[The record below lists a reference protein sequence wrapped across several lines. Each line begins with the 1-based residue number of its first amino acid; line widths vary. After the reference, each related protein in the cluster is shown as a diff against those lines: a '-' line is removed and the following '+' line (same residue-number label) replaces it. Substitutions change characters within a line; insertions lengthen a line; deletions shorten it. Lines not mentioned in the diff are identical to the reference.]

1 MAEISATIKIN
12 DAFSAPLSKLA
23 AGLSKGQSGFSKLKS
38 ALSGDVFQGA
48 SKSSNSMF
56 KSMTG
61 GVVVG
66 NLISKGMGLAR
77 SGISSMLG
85 ELNEASTSWQTFEG
99 NMHQIGASNTQIAR
113 AKSDMQKFAQQT
125 IYSAS
130 DMSSTYAQLAAVG
143 TKNTAKLVKGFGGL
157 AAASDNPQ
165 QAMKTLS
172 EQATQMAAKP
182 KVQWQDFKLM
192 LEQTPAGISAVAKT
206 MGKSTTELIK
216 NIQDGKV
223 KTQDFLNAVA
233 KTGTNANFS
242 KMATQYKTVGQAMDG
257 LKETLANKLQPQF
270 DKVSQVGIKA
280 VSGITDKLANLNW
293 DALGNGILSAIS
305 KVQPILANLGNGFK
319 QMFEGFNSSGAGK
332 SIADMFG
339 SIADAGKKL
348 TSTLSS
354 GKGGNSFFK
363 QLGSLG
369 GGALSSVA
377 QAISGVANAVGKMDP
392 GSLMALARAFI
403 VLKGG
408 LKGIAIMAIVKG
420 LQQLN
425 GLSPGTI
432 ENIASALTKLAYAFV
447 ILKAVGKGMQMLKGI
462 HDAFSS
468 LSSMKTPKMATPEVP
483 QAGGIAQ
490 SAGAYLKLGA
500 ALLMV
505 GGAVVLAAAG
515 FKLLADAATQLASG
529 GGAAIATFFGMVAAI
544 AALAAV
550 VVLLGPTMIGAS
562 VGFLMFAAALLIIGA
577 AIFVASAGITM
588 LATQL
593 PIISQY
599 GLSASVGL
607 LALAGA
613 VAVFGV
619 GALVAA
625 VGVVVLGAG
634 LIVLAA
640 GLMIA
645 AVGALLFGVA
655 LTLIAAM
662 SLVAGAGLMIM
673 AVAMVM
679 IAPMTLIAAVGM
691 LMLAVAMVMIAPMAM
706 IAAVGMLMLSMALIL
721 VGPMAMVA
729 AVGLILLS
737 VALLLIGPMSLIAAV
752 GLLLLGVALVLV
764 MAMGL
769 VAAVGILLL
778 GVGLVLVSAMAMVAA
793 VGLLLMSV
801 ALMMIMVTAM
811 VSAVG
816 LMLLA
821 VALMLV
827 GPMAMVAAV
836 GLILLAS
843 ASMMLAAGLVAV
855 AAAAMMTAAAIVA
868 VGAAVMTMVSMFIMA
883 GSMMVSAITSAMSRV
898 VSAVSSGIQ
907 AAVSAARGFAGALVG
922 VGRDLIQGLINGITS
937 MIGAAVSAVSKVAS
951 SVVSAAKGLLHIGSP
966 SRLFRQYGRWVD
978 QGLIIGLNKDAGAAA
993 DASAN
998 MAQGVVDAASGMHPT
1013 IGAPEMDQFNTG
1025 DLLADGFDRAK
1036 DSAYDLIGAITGLNG
1051 RTANVG
1057 VLGSITGNQNFNEK
1071 SIDGSSLATG
1081 SDAITPAS
1089 ILSSNS
1095 STNNTNNDQSV
1106 IIQSGAITINSSGN
1120 PEQDADALLDRL
1132 EEKIMEQADKSLS

>member
-544 AALAAV
+544 AALAVV

-577 AIFVASAGITM
+577 AIFVAAAGITL

-599 GLSASVGL
+599 GLSAAGGL

-625 VGVVVLGAG
+625 VGVILLGAG

-691 LMLAVAMVMIAPMAM
+691 MMLAVAMVMIAPMAM

-729 AVGLILLS
+729 AVGL
-737 VALLLIGPMSLIAAV
+737 
-752 GLLLLGVALVLV
+752 
-764 MAMGL
+764 
-769 VAAVGILLL
+769 
-778 GVGLVLVSAMAMVAA
+778 
-793 VGLLLMSV
+793 
-801 ALMMIMVTAM
+801 
-811 VSAVG
+811 
-816 LMLLA
+816 MLLA
-821 VALMLV
+821 A
-827 GPMAMVAAV
+827 
-836 GLILLAS
+836 
-843 ASMMLAAGLVAV
+843 ASMMLAAGLAAV

-1036 DSAYDLIGAITGLNG
+1036 DSVYDLIGAITGLNG
-1051 RTANVG
+1051 KTANVG

-1089 ILSSNS
+1089 VLSSNS

-1106 IIQSGAITINSSGN
+1106 TIQSGAITINSSGN

>member
-332 SIADMFG
+332 SIVDMFD

-348 TSTLSS
+348 TATLSK
-354 GKGGNSFFK
+354 GKGGTSFFK
-363 QLGSLG
+363 QLGQLG

-377 QAISGVANAVGKMDP
+377 QAISGVADAVGKMDP
-392 GSLMALARAFI
+392 SSLMALARAFI

-468 LSSMKTPKMATPEVP
+468 LSGLKTPKMATPEVP
-483 QAGGIAQ
+483 KAGGIAQ
-490 SAGAYLKLGA
+490 SAGAFLKLGA

-505 GGAVVLAAAG
+505 GGAVVLAAVG

-544 AALAAV
+544 AALAV
-550 VVLLGPTMIGAS
+550 VVRLLGLGMIGAS

-577 AIFVASAGITM
+577 AIFVAAAGITL

-599 GLSASVGL
+599 GLSAAGGL

-625 VGVVVLGAG
+625 VGVILLGAG

-673 AVAMVM
+673 AAAMVM

-691 LMLAVAMVMIAPMAM
+691 MMLAVAMVMIAPMAM

-729 AVGLILLS
+729 AVGL
-737 VALLLIGPMSLIAAV
+737 
-752 GLLLLGVALVLV
+752 
-764 MAMGL
+764 
-769 VAAVGILLL
+769 
-778 GVGLVLVSAMAMVAA
+778 
-793 VGLLLMSV
+793 
-801 ALMMIMVTAM
+801 
-811 VSAVG
+811 
-816 LMLLA
+816 MLLA
-821 VALMLV
+821 A
-827 GPMAMVAAV
+827 
-836 GLILLAS
+836 
-843 ASMMLAAGLVAV
+843 ASMMLAAGLAAV

-868 VGAAVMTMVSMFIMA
+868 IGAAVMTMVSMFIMA

-1025 DLLADGFDRAK
+1025 NLLADSFDRAT
-1036 DSAYDLIGAITGLNG
+1036 DSVYDLVGAITGLNG
-1051 RTANVG
+1051 KTANVG
-1057 VLGSITGNQNFNEK
+1057 VLGSITGNQNFDEK
-1071 SIDGSSLATG
+1071 SISSSDLGTG
-1081 SDAITPAS
+1081 TDTITPAS
-1089 ILSSNS
+1089 VLSSNS
-1095 STNNTNNDQSV
+1095 STNTSNNQSV
-1106 IIQSGAITINSSGN
+1106 NIQSGAIVINSSGN
-1120 PEQDADALLDRL
+1120 PEEDADALLDRL

>member
-66 NLISKGMGLAR
+66 NLISKGMGLAASGVR
-77 SGISSMLG
+77 SMVG

-99 NMHQIGASNTQIAR
+99 NMHQLG
-113 AKSDMQKFAQQT
+113 KSPAEINRTKSEMQRFAQQT

-143 TKNTAKLVKGFGGL
+143 VKNTGKLVKGFGGL

-305 KVQPILANLGNGFK
+305 KVQPILTNLGNGFK

-332 SIADMFG
+332 SIVDMFDN
-339 SIADAGKKL
+339 IADAGKEL
-348 TSTLSS
+348 TATLSK

-377 QAISGVANAVGKMDP
+377 QAISGVADAVGKMDP
-392 GSLMALARAFI
+392 SSLMALARAFI

-432 ENIASALTKLAYAFV
+432 ENIASALTKLAYAFI

-468 LSSMKTPKMATPEVP
+468 LSGLKTPKMATPEVP

-505 GGAVVLAAAG
+505 GGSIAAAAG
-515 FKLLADAATQLASG
+515 GFKLMADASSELAKS
-529 GGAAIATFFGMVAAI
+529 GGAAIAVFFGMLGAF
-544 AALAAV
+544 AALA
-550 VVLLGPTMIGAS
+550 VLAKVLGPSMLMGALGLVALGAALLLTGAGLKLVAGASDQLASSGGAAIGVFFGMLAAVAALAILVKFLGSSMIGAS
-562 VGFLMFAAALLIIGA
+562 LGFLVFAGALVLIGI
-577 AIFVASAGITM
+577 AIFIASAGMTL

-593 PIISQY
+593 PVISQY
-599 GLSASVGL
+599 GLSAAVGL

-662 SLVAGAGLMIM
+662 SLIAGAGLMIM

-691 LMLAVAMVMIAPMAM
+691 LMLAVAMVMIAPMSM

-729 AVGLILLS
+729 AVGL
-737 VALLLIGPMSLIAAV
+737 M
-752 GLLLLGVALVLV
+752 
-764 MAMGL
+764 
-769 VAAVGILLL
+769 
-778 GVGLVLVSAMAMVAA
+778 
-793 VGLLLMSV
+793 
-801 ALMMIMVTAM
+801 
-811 VSAVG
+811 
-816 LMLLA
+816 
-821 VALMLV
+821 
-827 GPMAMVAAV
+827 
-836 GLILLAS
+836 LLAS
-843 ASMMLAAGLVAV
+843 ASMMLAAGLAAV

-937 MIGAAVSAVSKVAS
+937 MIGAAVNAVSKVAS

-1036 DSAYDLIGAITGLNG
+1036 DSVYDLIGAITGLNG
-1051 RTANVG
+1051 KTANVG

-1081 SDAITPAS
+1081 SDAITSAS
-1089 ILSSNS
+1089 VLSSNS
-1095 STNNTNNDQSV
+1095 STNNTNNDQFV
-1106 IIQSGAITINSSGN
+1106 TIQSGAITINSSGN

>member
-66 NLISKGMGLAR
+66 NLISKGMDLAR

-280 VSGITDKLANLNW
+280 VSGITDKLASLNW

-305 KVQPILANLGNGFK
+305 KVQPVLANLGNGFK

-348 TSTLSS
+348 TSTLTS

-377 QAISGVANAVGKMDP
+377 QAISGVADAVGKMDP
-392 GSLMALARAFI
+392 SSLMALARAFI

-432 ENIASALTKLAYAFV
+432 ENIASALTKLAYAFI

-468 LSSMKTPKMATPEVP
+468 LSGLKTPKMATPEVP

-490 SAGAYLKLGA
+490 SAGAFLKLGA

-544 AALAAV
+544 AALAVV

-577 AIFVASAGITM
+577 AIFVATAGITL

-599 GLSASVGL
+599 GLSAAGGL

-625 VGVVVLGAG
+625 VGVILLGAG

-691 LMLAVAMVMIAPMAM
+691 MMLAVAMVMIAPMAM

-729 AVGLILLS
+729 AVGL
-737 VALLLIGPMSLIAAV
+737 
-752 GLLLLGVALVLV
+752 
-764 MAMGL
+764 
-769 VAAVGILLL
+769 
-778 GVGLVLVSAMAMVAA
+778 
-793 VGLLLMSV
+793 
-801 ALMMIMVTAM
+801 
-811 VSAVG
+811 
-816 LMLLA
+816 MLLA
-821 VALMLV
+821 V
-827 GPMAMVAAV
+827 
-836 GLILLAS
+836 

-1025 DLLADGFDRAK
+1025 DLLADGFDRAT
-1036 DSAYDLIGAITGLNG
+1036 DSVYDLVGAITGLNG
-1051 RTANVG
+1051 KTANVG
-1057 VLGSITGNQNFNEK
+1057 VLGSITGNQNFDEK
-1071 SIDGSSLATG
+1071 SISSSDLGTG
-1081 SDAITPAS
+1081 TDTITPAS
-1089 ILSSNS
+1089 VLSSNS
-1095 STNNTNNDQSV
+1095 STNTSNNQSV
-1106 IIQSGAITINSSGN
+1106 NIQSGAIVINSSGN
-1120 PEQDADALLDRL
+1120 PEEDADALLDRL

>member
-66 NLISKGMGLAR
+66 NLISKGMGLAASGVR
-77 SGISSMLG
+77 SMVG

-99 NMHQIGASNTQIAR
+99 NMHQLGKSPAEINR
-113 AKSDMQKFAQQT
+113 AKSEMQKFAQQT

-143 TKNTAKLVKGFGGL
+143 VKNTGKLVKGFGGL

-182 KVQWQDFKLM
+182 EVQWQDFKLM

-305 KVQPILANLGNGFK
+305 KVQPILTNLGNGFK
-319 QMFEGFNSSGAGK
+319 QMFEGFNSSGADK

-392 GSLMALARAFI
+392 SSLMALARAFI

-468 LSSMKTPKMATPEVP
+468 LSGLKTPKMATPEVP

-505 GGAVVLAAAG
+505 GGAVALTAAG

-544 AALAAV
+544 AALAV
-550 VVLLGPTMIGAS
+550 VVRLLGPAMIGAS
-562 VGFLMFAAALLIIGA
+562 AGFLMFAAALLIIGA

-599 GLSASVGL
+599 GLSAAGGL

-625 VGVVVLGAG
+625 VGVILLGAG

-729 AVGLILLS
+729 AVGL
-737 VALLLIGPMSLIAAV
+737 M
-752 GLLLLGVALVLV
+752 
-764 MAMGL
+764 
-769 VAAVGILLL
+769 
-778 GVGLVLVSAMAMVAA
+778 
-793 VGLLLMSV
+793 
-801 ALMMIMVTAM
+801 
-811 VSAVG
+811 
-816 LMLLA
+816 
-821 VALMLV
+821 
-827 GPMAMVAAV
+827 
-836 GLILLAS
+836 LLAS
-843 ASMMLAAGLVAV
+843 ASMMLAAGLAAV
-855 AAAAMMTAAAIVA
+855 AAAAMMTAAAILA

-1013 IGAPEMDQFNTG
+1013 IGAPEMDQFNAG

-1036 DSAYDLIGAITGLNG
+1036 DSVYDLIGAITGLNG
-1051 RTANVG
+1051 KTANVG

-1089 ILSSNS
+1089 VLSSNS

-1106 IIQSGAITINSSGN
+1106 TIQSGAITINSSGN
-1120 PEQDADALLDRL
+1120 PEQDADALLDKL

>member
-38 ALSGDVFQGA
+38 ALSGDAFQGA

-182 KVQWQDFKLM
+182 TVQWQDFKLM

-293 DALGNGILSAIS
+293 DGLGNGILSAIN

-319 QMFEGFNSSGAGK
+319 QMFDGFNSSGAGK
-332 SIADMFG
+332 SIADMFD

-348 TSTLSS
+348 TATLSK
-354 GKGGNSFFK
+354 GKGGTSFFK
-363 QLGSLG
+363 QLGQLG

-377 QAISGVANAVGKMDP
+377 QAISGVADAVGKMDP
-392 GSLMALARAFI
+392 SSLMALARAFI

-468 LSSMKTPKMATPEVP
+468 LSGMKTPKMATPEVP

-500 ALLMV
+500 ALIMV

-544 AALAAV
+544 AALAV
-550 VVLLGPTMIGAS
+550 VVRLLGPAMIGAS

-577 AIFVASAGITM
+577 AIFVATAGITM

-625 VGVVVLGAG
+625 VGVVLLGAG

-673 AVAMVM
+673 AVAMIM

-729 AVGLILLS
+729 AVGL
-737 VALLLIGPMSLIAAV
+737 
-752 GLLLLGVALVLV
+752 
-764 MAMGL
+764 
-769 VAAVGILLL
+769 
-778 GVGLVLVSAMAMVAA
+778 
-793 VGLLLMSV
+793 
-801 ALMMIMVTAM
+801 
-811 VSAVG
+811 
-816 LMLLA
+816 MLLA
-821 VALMLV
+821 A
-827 GPMAMVAAV
+827 
-836 GLILLAS
+836 
-843 ASMMLAAGLVAV
+843 ASMMSAAGLAAV

-907 AAVSAARGFAGALVG
+907 AAVNAARGFAGALVG

-1025 DLLADGFDRAK
+1025 DLLADGFDRATN
-1036 DSAYDLIGAITGLNG
+1036 SVYDLVGAITGLNG
-1051 RTANVG
+1051 KTANVG
-1057 VLGSITGNQNFNEK
+1057 VLGSITGNQNFDEK
-1071 SIDGSSLATG
+1071 SISSSDLGTG
-1081 SDAITPAS
+1081 TDTITPTS
-1089 ILSSNS
+1089 VLSSNS
-1095 STNNTNNDQSV
+1095 STNTSNNQSV
-1106 IIQSGAITINSSGN
+1106 NIQSGAIVINSSGN
-1120 PEQDADALLDRL
+1120 PEEDADALLDRL

>member
-38 ALSGDVFQGA
+38 ALSGDAFQGA

-66 NLISKGMGLAR
+66 NLITKGMGLAK

-99 NMHQIGASNTQIAR
+99 NMHQLGASNTQIAR

-143 TKNTAKLVKGFGGL
+143 TKNTARLVKGFGGL

-206 MGKSTTELIK
+206 MGESTTELIK

-293 DALGNGILSAIS
+293 DGLGNGILSAIN

-319 QMFEGFNSSGAGK
+319 QMFDGFNSPGAGK
-332 SIADMFG
+332 SIADMFD

-348 TSTLSS
+348 TATLSK
-354 GKGGNSFFK
+354 GKGGTSFFK
-363 QLGSLG
+363 QLGQLG

-377 QAISGVANAVGKMDP
+377 QAISGVADAVGKMDP
-392 GSLMALARAFI
+392 SSLMALARAFI

-468 LSSMKTPKMATPEVP
+468 LSGLKTPKMTTPEVP

-500 ALLMV
+500 ALIMV

-529 GGAAIATFFGMVAAI
+529 GGAAIAIFFGMIAAI
-544 AALAAV
+544 AALAV
-550 VVLLGPTMIGAS
+550 VVTLLGPAMIGAS

-577 AIFVASAGITM
+577 AIFVATAGITM

-625 VGVVVLGAG
+625 VGVVLLGAG

-673 AVAMVM
+673 AVAMIM

-729 AVGLILLS
+729 AVGL
-737 VALLLIGPMSLIAAV
+737 
-752 GLLLLGVALVLV
+752 
-764 MAMGL
+764 
-769 VAAVGILLL
+769 
-778 GVGLVLVSAMAMVAA
+778 
-793 VGLLLMSV
+793 
-801 ALMMIMVTAM
+801 
-811 VSAVG
+811 
-816 LMLLA
+816 MLLA
-821 VALMLV
+821 A
-827 GPMAMVAAV
+827 
-836 GLILLAS
+836 
-843 ASMMLAAGLVAV
+843 ASMMLAAGLAAV

-1025 DLLADGFDRAK
+1025 DLLADGFDRATN
-1036 DSAYDLIGAITGLNG
+1036 SVYALVGAITGLNG
-1051 RTANVG
+1051 KTANVG
-1057 VLGSITGNQNFNEK
+1057 VLGSITGNQNFDEK
-1071 SIDGSSLATG
+1071 SINSSDLGTG
-1081 SDAITPAS
+1081 TDTITPAS
-1089 ILSSNS
+1089 VLSSNS
-1095 STNNTNNDQSV
+1095 STNTSNNQSV
-1106 IIQSGAITINSSGN
+1106 NIQSGAIVINSSGN
-1120 PEQDADALLDRL
+1120 PEEDADALLDRL

>member
-38 ALSGDVFQGA
+38 ALSGDAFQGA

-61 GVVVG
+61 GIVVG
-66 NLISKGMGLAR
+66 NLINKGMDLAR

-99 NMHQIGASNTQIAR
+99 NMHQMGASNTQIAK

-143 TKNTAKLVKGFGGL
+143 VKNTGKLVKGFGGL

-182 KVQWQDFKLM
+182 TVQWQDFKLM

-293 DALGNGILSAIS
+293 DGLGNGILSAIN

-319 QMFEGFNSSGAGK
+319 QMFDGFNSSGAGK
-332 SIADMFG
+332 SIVDMFD

-348 TSTLSS
+348 TATLSK
-354 GKGGNSFFK
+354 GKGGTSFFK
-363 QLGSLG
+363 QLGQLG
-369 GGALSSVA
+369 GGALSTVA
-377 QAISGVANAVGKMDP
+377 QAISGVADAVGKMDP
-392 GSLMALARAFI
+392 SSLMALARAFI

-468 LSSMKTPKMATPEVP
+468 LGGLKTPKMATPEVP

-500 ALLMV
+500 ALIMV

-544 AALAAV
+544 AALAV
-550 VVLLGPTMIGAS
+550 VVRLLGPAMIGAS
-562 VGFLMFAAALLIIGA
+562 AGFLMFAVALLIIGA
-577 AIFVASAGITM
+577 AIFVATAGITM

-599 GLSASVGL
+599 GLSAAVGL

-640 GLMIA
+640 GLMLA

-691 LMLAVAMVMIAPMAM
+691 MMLAVAMVMIAPMAM

-721 VGPMAMVA
+721 VGPMAM
-729 AVGLILLS
+729 
-737 VALLLIGPMSLIAAV
+737 IAAV
-752 GLLLLGVALVLV
+752 GL
-764 MAMGL
+764 M
-769 VAAVGILLL
+769 
-778 GVGLVLVSAMAMVAA
+778 
-793 VGLLLMSV
+793 
-801 ALMMIMVTAM
+801 
-811 VSAVG
+811 
-816 LMLLA
+816 
-821 VALMLV
+821 
-827 GPMAMVAAV
+827 
-836 GLILLAS
+836 LLAS
-843 ASMMLAAGLVAV
+843 ASMMLAAGLAAV

-1025 DLLADGFDRAK
+1025 DLLADGFDRAT
-1036 DSAYDLIGAITGLNG
+1036 DSVYALVGAITGLNG
-1051 RTANVG
+1051 KTANVG
-1057 VLGSITGNQNFNEK
+1057 VLGSITGNQNFDEK
-1071 SIDGSSLATG
+1071 SISSSDLGTG
-1081 SDAITPAS
+1081 TDTITPTS
-1089 ILSSNS
+1089 VLSSNS
-1095 STNNTNNDQSV
+1095 STNTSNNQSV
-1106 IIQSGAITINSSGN
+1106 NIQSGAIVINSSGN
-1120 PEQDADALLDRL
+1120 PEEDADTLLDRL
-1132 EEKIMEQADKSLS
+1132 EEKIMEQAAKSLS

>member
-66 NLISKGMGLAR
+66 NLISKGMGLAASGVR
-77 SGISSMLG
+77 SMVG

-99 NMHQIGASNTQIAR
+99 NMHQLGKSPAEINR
-113 AKSDMQKFAQQT
+113 AKSEMQKFAQQT

-143 TKNTAKLVKGFGGL
+143 VKNTGKLVKGFGGL

-305 KVQPILANLGNGFK
+305 KVQPVLANLGNGFK

-332 SIADMFG
+332 SIVDMFD

-348 TSTLSS
+348 TATLSK

-392 GSLMALARAFI
+392 SSLMALARAFI

-432 ENIASALTKLAYAFV
+432 ENIASALTKLAYAFI

-468 LSSMKTPKMATPEVP
+468 LSGLKTPKMTTPEVP
-483 QAGGIAQ
+483 QASGIAQ

-505 GGAVVLAAAG
+505 GGAVALTAAG

-544 AALAAV
+544 AALAV
-550 VVLLGPTMIGAS
+550 VVRLLGPAMIGAS
-562 VGFLMFAAALLIIGA
+562 AGFLMFAAALLIIGA

-599 GLSASVGL
+599 GLSAAVGL

-706 IAAVGMLMLSMALIL
+706 IVAVGMLMLSMALIL

-729 AVGLILLS
+729 AVGL
-737 VALLLIGPMSLIAAV
+737 M
-752 GLLLLGVALVLV
+752 
-764 MAMGL
+764 
-769 VAAVGILLL
+769 
-778 GVGLVLVSAMAMVAA
+778 
-793 VGLLLMSV
+793 
-801 ALMMIMVTAM
+801 
-811 VSAVG
+811 
-816 LMLLA
+816 
-821 VALMLV
+821 
-827 GPMAMVAAV
+827 
-836 GLILLAS
+836 LLAS
-843 ASMMLAAGLVAV
+843 ASMMLAAGLAAV
-855 AAAAMMTAAAIVA
+855 AAAAMMTAATIVA

-1036 DSAYDLIGAITGLNG
+1036 DSVYDLIGAITGLNG
-1051 RTANVG
+1051 KTANVG

-1089 ILSSNS
+1089 VLSSNS

-1106 IIQSGAITINSSGN
+1106 TIQSGAITINSSGN

>member
-38 ALSGDVFQGA
+38 ALSGDAFQGA

-157 AAASDNPQ
+157 AAASDNPH

-216 NIQDGKV
+216 NIQDGSV

-293 DALGNGILSAIS
+293 DGLGNGILSAIN

-319 QMFEGFNSSGAGK
+319 QMFDGFNSSGAGK
-332 SIADMFG
+332 SIVDMFD

-348 TSTLSS
+348 TATLSK
-354 GKGGNSFFK
+354 GKGGTSFFK
-363 QLGSLG
+363 QLGQLG

-377 QAISGVANAVGKMDP
+377 QAISGVADAVGKMDP
-392 GSLMALARAFI
+392 SSLMALARAFI

-468 LSSMKTPKMATPEVP
+468 LSGMKIPKMATPEVP

-544 AALAAV
+544 AALAV
-550 VVLLGPTMIGAS
+550 VVRLLGPAMIGAS
-562 VGFLMFAAALLIIGA
+562 AGFLMFAAALLIIGA
-577 AIFVASAGITM
+577 AIFVATAGITM

-599 GLSASVGL
+599 GLSAAVGL

-691 LMLAVAMVMIAPMAM
+691 MMLAIAMVMIAPMAM

-729 AVGLILLS
+729 AVGL
-737 VALLLIGPMSLIAAV
+737 M
-752 GLLLLGVALVLV
+752 
-764 MAMGL
+764 
-769 VAAVGILLL
+769 
-778 GVGLVLVSAMAMVAA
+778 
-793 VGLLLMSV
+793 
-801 ALMMIMVTAM
+801 
-811 VSAVG
+811 
-816 LMLLA
+816 
-821 VALMLV
+821 
-827 GPMAMVAAV
+827 
-836 GLILLAS
+836 LLAS
-843 ASMMLAAGLVAV
+843 ASMMLAAGLAAV

-868 VGAAVMTMVSMFIMA
+868 VGTAVMTMVSMFIMA

-1025 DLLADGFDRAK
+1025 DLLADGFDRAT
-1036 DSAYDLIGAITGLNG
+1036 DSVYDLVGAITGLNG
-1051 RTANVG
+1051 KTANVG
-1057 VLGSITGNQNFNEK
+1057 VLGSITGNQNFDEK
-1071 SIDGSSLATG
+1071 SISSSDLGTG
-1081 SDAITPAS
+1081 TDTITPAS
-1089 ILSSNS
+1089 VLSSNS
-1095 STNNTNNDQSV
+1095 STNTSNNQSV
-1106 IIQSGAITINSSGN
+1106 NIQSGAIVINSSGN
-1120 PEQDADALLDRL
+1120 PEEDADALLDRL

>member
-66 NLISKGMGLAR
+66 NLISKGMGLAASGVR
-77 SGISSMLG
+77 SMVG

-99 NMHQIGASNTQIAR
+99 NMHQIGASNTQITR

-348 TSTLSS
+348 TATLSK

-377 QAISGVANAVGKMDP
+377 QAISGVADAVGKMDP
-392 GSLMALARAFI
+392 SSLMALARAFI

-468 LSSMKTPKMATPEVP
+468 LSGLKTPKMTTPEVP

-500 ALLMV
+500 ALIMV

-544 AALAAV
+544 AALAV
-550 VVLLGPTMIGAS
+550 VVRLLGPTMIGAS
-562 VGFLMFAAALLIIGA
+562 AGFLMFAAALLIIGA
-577 AIFVASAGITM
+577 AIFVATAGITM

-599 GLSASVGL
+599 GLSAAVGL

-673 AVAMVM
+673 AVAMIM

-729 AVGLILLS
+729 AVGL
-737 VALLLIGPMSLIAAV
+737 
-752 GLLLLGVALVLV
+752 
-764 MAMGL
+764 
-769 VAAVGILLL
+769 
-778 GVGLVLVSAMAMVAA
+778 
-793 VGLLLMSV
+793 
-801 ALMMIMVTAM
+801 
-811 VSAVG
+811 
-816 LMLLA
+816 MLLA
-821 VALMLV
+821 A
-827 GPMAMVAAV
+827 
-836 GLILLAS
+836 
-843 ASMMLAAGLVAV
+843 ASMMLAAGLAAV
-855 AAAAMMTAAAIVA
+855 AAAAMMTAAAIV
-868 VGAAVMTMVSMFIMA
+868 VIGAAVMTMVSMFIMA

-1025 DLLADGFDRAK
+1025 DLLADGFDRAT
-1036 DSAYDLIGAITGLNG
+1036 DSVYDLVGAITGLNG
-1051 RTANVG
+1051 KTANVG
-1057 VLGSITGNQNFNEK
+1057 VLGSITGNQNFDEK
-1071 SIDGSSLATG
+1071 SISSSDLGTG
-1081 SDAITPAS
+1081 TDTITPTS
-1089 ILSSNS
+1089 VLSSNS
-1095 STNNTNNDQSV
+1095 STNTSNNQSV
-1106 IIQSGAITINSSGN
+1106 NIQSGAIVINSSGN
-1120 PEQDADALLDRL
+1120 PEEDADAILDRL
-1132 EEKIMEQADKSLS
+1132 EQKILDQADKSLS

>member
-66 NLISKGMGLAR
+66 NLISKGMGLAASGVR
-77 SGISSMLG
+77 SMVG

-99 NMHQIGASNTQIAR
+99 NMHQLGKSPAEINR
-113 AKSDMQKFAQQT
+113 AKSEMQKFAQQT

-143 TKNTAKLVKGFGGL
+143 VKNTGKLVKGFGGL

-305 KVQPILANLGNGFK
+305 KVQPILTNLGNGFK

-392 GSLMALARAFI
+392 SSLMALARAFI

-432 ENIASALTKLAYAFV
+432 ENIANSLTKLAYAFV

-468 LSSMKTPKMATPEVP
+468 LSGLKTPKMATPEVP

-490 SAGAYLKLGA
+490 SAGAFLKLGA

-505 GGAVVLAAAG
+505 GGAVVLAAVG

-544 AALAAV
+544 AALAVV

-577 AIFVASAGITM
+577 AIFVATAGITM

-599 GLSASVGL
+599 GLSAAGGL

-625 VGVVVLGAG
+625 VGVILLGAG

-729 AVGLILLS
+729 AVGL
-737 VALLLIGPMSLIAAV
+737 
-752 GLLLLGVALVLV
+752 
-764 MAMGL
+764 
-769 VAAVGILLL
+769 
-778 GVGLVLVSAMAMVAA
+778 
-793 VGLLLMSV
+793 
-801 ALMMIMVTAM
+801 
-811 VSAVG
+811 
-816 LMLLA
+816 MLLA
-821 VALMLV
+821 V
-827 GPMAMVAAV
+827 
-836 GLILLAS
+836 

-1013 IGAPEMDQFNTG
+1013 IGAPEMDQFNAG

-1036 DSAYDLIGAITGLNG
+1036 DSVYDLIGAITGLNG
-1051 RTANVG
+1051 KTANVG

-1089 ILSSNS
+1089 VLSSNS
-1095 STNNTNNDQSV
+1095 SINNTNNDQSV
-1106 IIQSGAITINSSGN
+1106 TIQSGAITINSSGN

>member
-1 MAEISATIKIN
+1 MAEIGATIKIN

-61 GVVVG
+61 GVIVG
-66 NLISKGMGLAR
+66 NLISKGMGLAASGVR
-77 SGISSMLG
+77 SMIG

-99 NMHQIGASNTQIAR
+99 NMHQLGKSPAEINR
-113 AKSDMQKFAQQT
+113 AKLEMQKFAQQT

-143 TKNTAKLVKGFGGL
+143 VKNTGKLVKGFGGL

-280 VSGITDKLANLNW
+280 ISGITDKLANLNW

-319 QMFEGFNSSGAGK
+319 QMFDGFNSSGAGK
-332 SIADMFG
+332 SLADMFG

-392 GSLMALARAFI
+392 SSLMALARAFI

-408 LKGIAIMAIVKG
+408 LKGITIMAIVKG

-468 LSSMKTPKMATPEVP
+468 LSGLKTPKMATPEVP
-483 QAGGIAQ
+483 KAGGIAQ
-490 SAGAYLKLGA
+490 SAGAFLKLGA

-544 AALAAV
+544 AALAVV

-577 AIFVASAGITM
+577 AIFVATAGITL

-599 GLSASVGL
+599 GLSAAGGL

-625 VGVVVLGAG
+625 VGVILLGAG

-691 LMLAVAMVMIAPMAM
+691 MMLAVAMVMIAPMAM

-729 AVGLILLS
+729 AVGL
-737 VALLLIGPMSLIAAV
+737 
-752 GLLLLGVALVLV
+752 
-764 MAMGL
+764 
-769 VAAVGILLL
+769 
-778 GVGLVLVSAMAMVAA
+778 
-793 VGLLLMSV
+793 
-801 ALMMIMVTAM
+801 
-811 VSAVG
+811 
-816 LMLLA
+816 MLLA
-821 VALMLV
+821 V
-827 GPMAMVAAV
+827 
-836 GLILLAS
+836 

-855 AAAAMMTAAAIVA
+855 AAAAMMTATAIVA

-978 QGLIIGLNKDAGAAA
+978 QGLIIGLNKDASAAA

-1036 DSAYDLIGAITGLNG
+1036 DSVYDLIGAITGLNG
-1051 RTANVG
+1051 KTANVG

-1089 ILSSNS
+1089 VLSSNS
-1095 STNNTNNDQSV
+1095 STNNTNNDQFV
-1106 IIQSGAITINSSGN
+1106 TIQSGAIVISSSGN
-1120 PEQDADALLDRL
+1120 PEEDADALLDRL

>member
-66 NLISKGMGLAR
+66 NLISKGMGLAASGVR
-77 SGISSMLG
+77 SMVG

-99 NMHQIGASNTQIAR
+99 NMHQLGKSPAEINR
-113 AKSDMQKFAQQT
+113 AKSEMQKFAQQT

-143 TKNTAKLVKGFGGL
+143 VKNTGKLVKGFGGL

-305 KVQPILANLGNGFK
+305 KVQPILTNLGNGFK

-425 GLSPGTI
+425 GLSPETI

-544 AALAAV
+544 AALAVV

-577 AIFVASAGITM
+577 AIFVAAAGITL

-599 GLSASVGL
+599 GLSAAGGL

-625 VGVVVLGAG
+625 VGVILLGAG

-691 LMLAVAMVMIAPMAM
+691 MMLAVAMVMIAPMAM

-729 AVGLILLS
+729 AVGL
-737 VALLLIGPMSLIAAV
+737 
-752 GLLLLGVALVLV
+752 
-764 MAMGL
+764 
-769 VAAVGILLL
+769 
-778 GVGLVLVSAMAMVAA
+778 
-793 VGLLLMSV
+793 
-801 ALMMIMVTAM
+801 
-811 VSAVG
+811 
-816 LMLLA
+816 MLLA
-821 VALMLV
+821 A
-827 GPMAMVAAV
+827 
-836 GLILLAS
+836 
-843 ASMMLAAGLVAV
+843 ASMMLAAGLAAV

-1036 DSAYDLIGAITGLNG
+1036 DSVYDLIGAITGLNG
-1051 RTANVG
+1051 KTANVG

-1089 ILSSNS
+1089 VLSSNS

-1106 IIQSGAITINSSGN
+1106 TIQSGAITINSSGN

-1132 EEKIMEQADKSLS
+1132 EEKIMEQADRSLS

>member
-48 SKSSNSMF
+48 SKSSNSIF

-66 NLISKGMGLAR
+66 NLISKGMGLAASGVR
-77 SGISSMLG
+77 SMVG

-99 NMHQIGASNTQIAR
+99 NMHQLGKSPAEINR
-113 AKSDMQKFAQQT
+113 AKSEMQKFAQQT

-143 TKNTAKLVKGFGGL
+143 VKNTGKLVKGFGGL

-280 VSGITDKLANLNW
+280 ISGITDKLANLNW

-392 GSLMALARAFI
+392 SSLMALARAFI

-468 LSSMKTPKMATPEVP
+468 LSGLKTPKMATPEVP

-505 GGAVVLAAAG
+505 GGAVVLAAVG

-544 AALAAV
+544 AALAVV

-577 AIFVASAGITM
+577 AIFVATAGITL

-599 GLSASVGL
+599 GLSAAGGL

-625 VGVVVLGAG
+625 VGVILLGAG

-729 AVGLILLS
+729 AVGL
-737 VALLLIGPMSLIAAV
+737 M
-752 GLLLLGVALVLV
+752 
-764 MAMGL
+764 
-769 VAAVGILLL
+769 
-778 GVGLVLVSAMAMVAA
+778 
-793 VGLLLMSV
+793 
-801 ALMMIMVTAM
+801 
-811 VSAVG
+811 
-816 LMLLA
+816 
-821 VALMLV
+821 
-827 GPMAMVAAV
+827 
-836 GLILLAS
+836 LLAS
-843 ASMMLAAGLVAV
+843 ASMMLAAGLAAV

-868 VGAAVMTMVSMFIMA
+868 IGAAAMTMVSMFIMA

-1013 IGAPEMDQFNTG
+1013 IGAPEMDQFNAG

-1036 DSAYDLIGAITGLNG
+1036 DSVYDLIGAITGLNG
-1051 RTANVG
+1051 KTANVG

-1089 ILSSNS
+1089 VLSSNS
-1095 STNNTNNDQSV
+1095 STNNTNNDQFV
-1106 IIQSGAITINSSGN
+1106 TIQSGAITINSSGN